1 MSNFEEENQTLTPD
15 NAHQRSDYTGNFVE
29 DIDNSAE
36 IEAIEKDPTNFP
48 NSSRIYLQGQIH
60 KDVRVPMREIRQD
73 QTTHANGQIE
83 ENAPIRVYDCSG
95 PWGDP
100 CFEGDVTQGLP
111 ALRRDWIFNRK
122 DVEEDEGR
130 EITPEDNGYL
140 SDKHAETYNASKAA
154 KNKLKEYPGLKRKP
168 LRASAG
174 HPVTQKWYAEQG
186 IITAEMEFVAIREN
200 LGRLE
205 AFRTVA
211 DSYPEPNSAPAAD
224 ENAPLEEKIAQLEVQ
239 LAEAKAK
246 LNNPSGTPEGYFMP
260 RPSEIDPRKQVARN
274 RMDHQHPGQ
283 SFGASLPD
291 LITPEFVRSEV
302 ARGRAIIPVNIN
314 HPENEPMAI
323 GRNFLVK
330 INANIG
336 NSAVASTI
344 DEEVEKMRWSTKWGA
359 DTVMDLSTGKNIH
372 ATREWIIR
380 NSPVPIGTVPIYQ
393 ALEKVNGRIEDLT
406 WELYRDT
413 LIEQAEQGVDYF
425 TIHAAVLLRFV
436 APTAKRM
443 TGIVSRGGSIL
454 AKWSIHHGKENFLYT
469 HWDDI
474 CDICAAYDVSFS
486 IGDGLRPGSIAD
498 ANDYAQLAELEV
510 QGELTQR
517 AWEKGC
523 QVMNEGPGHVPL
535 HLVQENMQKQ
545 IEWCHEA
552 PFYTLGPLTT
562 DIAPGYDHITSGI
575 GAAHIGWHGCA
586 MLCYVTPKEHLGL
599 PNRDDVREG
608 VITYKIAAHA
618 ADLAKGHPAA
628 QERDNAISK
637 ARFEFRWRDQFAL
650 GLDPARAIAF
660 HDETLPAEG
669 AKTAHFCSMCGPT
682 FCSMKITGDVR
693 QYAAENGYGEES

>member
-1 MSNFEEENQTLTPD
+1 MISPD
-15 NAHQRSDYTGNFVE
+15 NATPTPENSSARSDYTGNFVE
-29 DIDNSAE
+29 DIDNSEELA
-36 IEAIEKDPTNFP
+36 AIEKDPTIFP
-48 NSSRIYLQGQIH
+48 NSTRIYVEGDIH
-60 KDVRVPMREIRQD
+60 PDVKVAMREIRLSD
-73 QTTHANGQIE
+73 TEHPNGRVE

-100 CFEGDVTQGLP
+100 EFKGDVTKGLP
-111 ALRRDWIFNRK
+111 ALRRQWILDRG
-122 DVEEDEGR
+122 DVEEYDGR
-130 EITPEDNGYL
+130 EVTASDNGYL
-140 SDKHAETYNASKAA
+140 SEKHAEKYNEGKAT
-154 KNKLKEYPGLKRKP
+154 KNKLKVYPGLKRKP

-186 IITAEMEFVAIREN
+186 IITKEMEYIAIREN
-200 LGRLE
+200 LGRKEEFKTISDKYPNL
-205 AFRTVA
+205 A
-211 DSYPEPNSAPAAD
+211 DLPDDASD
-224 ENAPLEEKIAQLEVQ
+224 RIKQLCT
-239 LAEAKAK
+239 
-246 LNNPSGTPEGYFMP
+246 TPEGYEMP
-260 RPSEIDPRKQVARN
+260 RPSEINPFKQVSRN

-283 SFGASLPD
+283 SFGAAMPAM
-291 LITPEFVRSEV
+291 ITPEFVRSEV
-302 ARGRAIIPVNIN
+302 ARGRAIIPSNIN
-314 HPENEPMAI
+314 HPENEPMII

-344 DEEVEKMRWSTKWGA
+344 DEEVEKMQWATKWGA
-359 DTVMDLSTGKNIH
+359 DNVMDLSTGKNIH
-372 ATREWIIR
+372 ATREWILR

-393 ALEKVNGRIEDLT
+393 ALEKVNGKIEELT

-436 APTAKRM
+436 PHTARRM
-443 TGIVSRGGSIL
+443 TGIVSRGGSIM
-454 AKWSIHHGKENFLYT
+454 AKWCLAHQKESFLYT
-469 HWDDI
+469 HWDEI

-498 ANDYAQLAELEV
+498 ANDYAQLAELEI
-510 QGELTQR
+510 QGELTLR
-517 AWEKGC
+517 AWAKGC

-535 HLVQENMQKQ
+535 HLIQENMQKQ

-575 GAAHIGWHGCA
+575 GAANIGWYGCA

-650 GLDPARAIAF
+650 GLDPARAIDY

-682 FCSMKITGDVR
+682 FCSMKITADVR
-693 QYAAENGYGEES
+693 KYAEDNGFTEEAIAEKGLEQATAELTGQEA